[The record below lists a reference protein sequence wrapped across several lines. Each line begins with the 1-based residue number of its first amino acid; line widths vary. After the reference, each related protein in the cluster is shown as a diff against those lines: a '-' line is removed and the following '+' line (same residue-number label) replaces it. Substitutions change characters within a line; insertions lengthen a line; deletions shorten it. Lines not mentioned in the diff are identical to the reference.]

1 MLCETAFVLPL
12 SLVPPMPEFFGPL
25 PAVAPELVLCE
36 PVVVVVFVPIVLD
49 APVDVLFEPPGV
61 LELL

>member
-1 MLCETAFVLPL
+1 
-12 SLVPPMPEFFGPL
+12 MPEFCGPL

-36 PVVVVVFVPIVLD
+36 PVVVVLVFIVLE

>member
-1 MLCETAFVLPL
+1 
-12 SLVPPMPEFFGPL
+12 MPEFFGPL